1 MFIPK
6 ILLST
11 SCLPV
16 LDTAKARMFY
26 IWHFCHMVF
35 KYEKGKLYF
44 TNNFD
49 QNTIYMALACLVLSR
64 TICELLLA
72 SNQKSLCKL

>member
-49 QNTIYMALACLVLSR
+49 QNTTYGTCLPCALPYHLWTFISIKPEILM
-64 TICELLLA
+64 
-72 SNQKSLCKL
+72 